1 MVTSL
6 QTDASVSAGTSYRDA
21 GAAEAFFFFFCMCRT
36 THLEKKSQVL
46 LRNNDVVVDAF
57 TLED

>member
-21 GAAEAFFFFFCMCRT
+21 GAAEAFFFCMCRT

-46 LRNNDVVVDAF
+46 LRNNGVVVDAF